1 MPRVQTN
8 YFVLEICNK
17 ILMSVLWCILLIMT
31 LFNGKISIDGIAN
44 LKKLLIMCLL
54 DPTCLVRCLDC
65 RFAFNQTDISHIKKQ
80 IVHIVQLYLKLSQ
93 AVIPKC

>member
-31 LFNGKISIDGIAN
+31 LFDGKISIDGIAN

-54 DPTCLVRCLDC
+54 DSYMFGQMFRLQVYFQP
-65 RFAFNQTDISHIKKQ
+65 N
-80 IVHIVQLYLKLSQ
+80 
-93 AVIPKC
+93 